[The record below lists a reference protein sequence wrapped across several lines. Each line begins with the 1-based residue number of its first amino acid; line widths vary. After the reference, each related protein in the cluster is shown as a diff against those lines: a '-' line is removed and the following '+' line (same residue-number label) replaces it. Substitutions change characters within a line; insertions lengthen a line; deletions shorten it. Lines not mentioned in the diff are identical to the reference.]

1 LTSPGRLSAFGVA
14 IGVFLLY
21 RITKLLIQR
30 HVASWDTYTVIP
42 GFFNIIH
49 TQNPGAAFSLF
60 ADAQS
65 EWRTFFL
72 VGLSAASLILIGFLL
87 WQPGGRFG
95 NSRSLRFALALI
107 MGGALGNVYDRVVH
121 GAVIDFLEFYVRDY
135 RWPAFNVADMGITIG
150 TALVL
155 LDVLRSRHHEAKT
168 AAGK

>member
-1 LTSPGRLSAFGVA
+1 MIRPGRLFAFGVA
-14 IGVFLLY
+14 IGVFLLD

-30 HVASWDTYTVIP
+30 QVAPWDTYTVIP

-49 TQNPGAAFSLF
+49 TENPGAAFSLF

-87 WQPGGRFG
+87 WHPDGRLG
-95 NSRSLRFALALI
+95 NSRRLRAALALI
-107 MGGALGNVYDRVVH
+107 MGGALGNVYDRVVA
-121 GAVIDFLEFYVRDY
+121 GAVTDFLEFYIKDY

-150 TALVL
+150 SALVL
-155 LDVLRSRHHEAKT
+155 LDVLLARRHEVK
-168 AAGK
+168 K